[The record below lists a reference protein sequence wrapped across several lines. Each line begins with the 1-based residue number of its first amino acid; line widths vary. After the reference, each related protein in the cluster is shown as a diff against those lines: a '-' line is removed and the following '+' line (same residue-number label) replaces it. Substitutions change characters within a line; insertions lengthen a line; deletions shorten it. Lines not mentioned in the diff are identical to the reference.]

1 MSSSILEES
10 QKAKRGLWVK
20 VFRSKFFLS
29 GLLIVITGLSAYF
42 YYSSQNKTGDSFAN
56 QQRAVVKREDLKIA
70 IESSGKVVARDGV
83 ELSFPVSGN
92 LEVSEVYVK
101 EGDKVKKGDKI
112 AAVKTE
118 SLEFELRNAYA
129 SYQSALANF
138 NSKKAA
144 PTQSEIDKAKAAID
158 QAQISLDQAKVSLE
172 KTKSSVNQQ
181 IANAETSLETA
192 NNNLK
197 IFQDTGDSEIVRD
210 AYTSLLTTIKAVNLT
225 AHRALNDSD
234 AILGIDNAAV
244 NDDFESVLGAKN
256 ISSLN
261 SARSSYQRTKSLQLS
276 LDNLVAGLTDS
287 NYSGLDAAFSKAEET
302 LTSLQNHLFDMQ
314 SLLEA
319 TITFVNFSQSDLD
332 GFKATISSNR
342 SSVNSSISSLS
353 TSQQAVRNAKSN
365 LNAYQLA
372 YNKALND
379 LKTTKSQGEND
390 INTANASVNS
400 RQISLKQAQIDYND
414 LMAPATEIDLASA
427 RAQLTSAAISVDR
440 AKYNMEQATLIS
452 PIDGVV
458 SMLNYKQGDTILS
471 DGAKSMATIINND
484 TLFIEANIEESDI
497 SRLQVG
503 QKAVV
508 SFEAVDGL
516 EIIGELSFISLTS
529 ETNSN
534 GIVTYLVRVLLNQP
548 GEKIREGMTAAVEFI
563 TAGKDNVLTVPVT
576 AVRNIGGQA
585 AVETSNSQILNITTG
600 FTDGKKV
607 EVVSGLEEGQ
617 TIVY

>member
-1 MSSSILEES
+1 MSPSILEES
-10 QKAKRGLWVK
+10 QKAKRGIWKKIVL
-20 VFRSKFFLS
+20 SKFFIS
-29 GLLIVITGLSAYF
+29 GLIIVVTGLSAYF
-42 YYSSQNKTGDSFAN
+42 YYNRQNQTNSGVTGK
-56 QQRAVVKREDLKIA
+56 QQAVVKREDLKIA
-70 IESSGKVVARDGV
+70 IEASGKVVARDGV

-101 EGDKVKKGDKI
+101 EGDKIKKGDKI

-181 IANAETSLETA
+181 ITNAETNLETA
-192 NNNLK
+192 SNNLK

-234 AILGIDNAAV
+234 AILGIDNTGV

-261 SARSSYQRTKSLQLS
+261 SARSSYQHTKSLQLS
-276 LDNLVAGLTDS
+276 LDNSVASLINSD
-287 NYSGLDAAFSKAEET
+287 YSGLDAASIKAEET
-302 LTSLQNHLFDMQ
+302 LTALQNHLFDMQ

-319 TITFVNFSQSDLD
+319 TITFVNFSQSELD
-332 GFKATISSNR
+332 GFKSTISSNR
-342 SSVNSSISSLS
+342 SSVNSAISSLS

-379 LKTTKSQGEND
+379 LKVTKSQGEND

-414 LMAPATEIDLASA
+414 LIAPASEIDLASA
-427 RAQLTSAAISVDR
+427 RAQLASAAISVDR

-497 SRLQVG
+497 SKLQVG

-516 EIIGELSFISLTS
+516 ELVGELSFISLTS

-548 GEKIREGMTAAVEFI
+548 GEQIREGMTAAVEFI
-563 TAGKDNVLTVPVT
+563 TAGKDDVLTVPVA

-585 AVETSNSQILNITTG
+585 AVETNNGQIINVTTG

-607 EVVSGLEEGQ
+607 EIISGLEEGQ
-617 TIVY
+617 AVIY